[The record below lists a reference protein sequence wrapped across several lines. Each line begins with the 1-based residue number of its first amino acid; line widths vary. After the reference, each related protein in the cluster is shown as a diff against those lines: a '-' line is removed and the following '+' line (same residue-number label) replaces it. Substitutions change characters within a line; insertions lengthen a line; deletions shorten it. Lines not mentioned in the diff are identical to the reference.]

1 MDILTY
7 NLKGK
12 SVNSNAYYEKL
23 KAVSNRI
30 KNLLFDY
37 GKIQIEEFM
46 IYVVKN
52 NIEDLRTILSLI
64 LHRDIFELGLGIFV
78 GKGSDHVFP

>member
-23 KAVSNRI
+23 KAVSNR
-30 KNLLFDY
+30 NLIMEKY
-37 GKIQIEEFM
+37 K
-46 IYVVKN
+46 
-52 NIEDLRTILSLI
+52 
-64 LHRDIFELGLGIFV
+64 
-78 GKGSDHVFP
+78 

>member
-37 GKIQIEEFM
+37 GKIQIPLKKCWHND
-46 IYVVKN
+46 IGQLWN
-52 NIEDLRTILSLI
+52 QNII
-64 LHRDIFELGLGIFV
+64 IFN
-78 GKGSDHVFP
+78 GSAVYKYSINRSIWNV